1 MKRTGKI
8 LEKVVLGADLSG
20 EALPGIPLVEIAGEY
35 RVLIENHLGVSNYS
49 CHEVCVKVTYGT
61 IRVLGEKLE
70 IARMTKHQLVITG
83 TIDDISLQRRK

>member
-1 MKRTGKI
+1 MKRTGRI

-20 EALPGIPLVEIAGEY
+20 EALPGAPLVEIVGEH

-49 CHEVCVKVTYGT
+49 CYEVCAKVTYGT

-70 IARMTKHQLVITG
+70 IARMTKHQLVIIG